1 MNQPRHHRSLLAW
14 TLYACVLF
22 NAFACSLGH
31 AQSAGLQLSGLDSLF
46 CSVHDS
52 AATDSAE
59 DSKRG
64 LPSSPSCALGSTITL
79 SLGLLLGLSWLL
91 RRGHEHFP
99 PRSPERQLTPR
110 IAWPS
115 ANPRAS
121 PSLSY

>member
-1 MNQPRHHRSLLAW
+1 MKLARHHRSLLAW

-22 NAFACSLGH
+22 NALACSLGH

-46 CSVHDS
+46 CSVNDS
-52 AATDSAE
+52 AATDSVE
-59 DSKRG
+59 DSKSG

-99 PRSPERQLTPR
+99 PRSPERQLIPR

-115 ANPRAS
+115 ANPCA
-121 PSLSY
+121 SLSLSC